1 MSARTLRTRLF
12 AASALSLAALSLTA
26 CGGGTDTDG
35 AGTSSPVAA
44 AQSDTSG
51 SAQTSGSTGSGGT
64 TGTAAST
71 GTTGSTSGAKGGTTG
86 TGAGTG
92 GSTGTG
98 TTTRGTSGG
107 TGTTTG
113 TAGKGKTS
121 SGGAHSTG
129 DDSASFTRCGAA
141 QIRITAVTVP
151 RPINHLLLTATN
163 KGSKRCLLSPYPAAR
178 FGEAQSVPPV
188 AEETKPQALVS
199 LEPGESGYAGVR
211 LSGDGDHGHTVTT
224 LTVPFD
230 DGSIATVKLPGKSVY
245 VDDSLTVTYWQSTME
260 YVVDF

>member
-35 AGTSSPVAA
+35 AGTPSPVAA

-71 GTTGSTSGAKGGTTG
+71 GTARSTGGAEGGTTG
-86 TGAGTG
+86 TGTGAGGSAGAGAGT
-92 GSTGTG
+92 
-98 TTTRGTSGG
+98 GG

-113 TAGKGKTS
+113 KGKTS
-121 SGGAHSTG
+121 RGGAHSTG
-129 DDSASFTRCGAA
+129 NDSAAFTKCGAA

-188 AEETKPQALVS
+188 DEETKPQALVS
-199 LEPGESGYAGVR
+199 LAPGESGYAGVR

-224 LTVPFD
+224 LTVPFE
-230 DGSIATVKLPGKSVY
+230 DGSIATVKLPGKSAY

-260 YVVDF
+260 HVVDF